1 MEKMSSWLSS
11 GSELKEK
18 IKFMERLV
26 NVFVSDFRA
35 KEAVSETHSF
45 VAYSV
50 IRSALQRELRRLSV
64 NFLAQ
69 FSDDYKTLLNEV
81 QPTHRGAGSLMAFDM
96 DSQIEAQEAKRRRE
110 AHKTIVQG
118 DISSNASDVT
128 VPLSPVPSH
137 IRLTSAILVDE
148 EDEVRTQKRDSNS
161 DIDDYVIPSERDVR

>member
-35 KEAVSETHSF
+35 KEAVAETHSF

-50 IRSALQRELRRLSV
+50 IRFALQRELRRLSV

-81 QPTHRGAGSLMAFDM
+81 QPTHKGVGSMMAFDM
-96 DSQIEAQEAKRRRE
+96 DTQVEGQESKRRRE
-110 AHKTIVQG
+110 SQRTVTQG
-118 DISSNASDVT
+118 DISSNESDVT
-128 VPLSPVPSH
+128 IPLSSGPSH

-148 EDEVRTQKRDSNS
+148 DEVRTQKRDSNS
-161 DIDDYVIPSERDVR
+161 DMDDYVIPNERDVR